1 MMKNFEAKQKENG
14 FWMSALYAYY
24 WEGVDNDTGLDK
36 IISSITAADLK
47 KFAKKFF
54 AQKNRIEVSM
64 TSGNID

>member
-1 MMKNFEAKQKENG
+1 
-14 FWMSALYAYY
+14 MSALYAYY
-24 WEGVDNDTGLDK
+24 WEGVDNATGLDK